1 MTDQASE
8 GAPSSAQASEA
19 SEQAQTSVPLDP
31 RRVRSFVGLV
41 LGRLGPRAFGA
52 VAGIFLALLVAQ
64 HTSSLIAVTFA
75 LTAHRI
81 VTWLAFPIAGRIS
94 DRAATSLGRRVPF
107 MAGGLI
113 VGGICTA
120 LMVNADTYWQL
131 VAYLMA
137 ARLAFVAYTVPAAA
151 VTPEAFG
158 NSRWLR
164 AGVAVTVGGTV
175 VGITVR
181 VTAIATWN
189 QADPSTWAPA
199 YYLSAAYIVFAGLA
213 IAALV
218 REAKIVEAK
227 PKTRRSSAEFLA
239 ASRSALDGPNAK
251 ILLSGVLLAIASGGA
266 FDRAYPLYA
275 EDVLGAGGDSLAAG
289 GIATAV
295 LTIATFPIAWV
306 LSHRISRRNNAL
318 WAGITGAGGA
328 VAHIFVTEFW
338 QSVVI
343 GVVSQ
348 IFLVAAVLALAPL
361 YLRILPREGGL
372 GERIGTIIAPVLL
385 AGMIGSFGTAVIYD
399 FIVQDYRVIWVPTA
413 ILGFTSGLVLWAGLG
428 TPEGRARAHP
438 GRMFKTLKDLLW
450 GDKTDRKLFSGEL
463 ADHEI
468 DGTLLL
474 EAVSDE
480 LNPYMQRD

>member
-1 MTDQASE
+1 M
-8 GAPSSAQASEA
+8 
-19 SEQAQTSVPLDP
+19 
-31 RRVRSFVGLV
+31 

-52 VAGIFLALLVAQ
+52 VAGIFLALLVAE
-64 HTSSLIAVTFA
+64 HTASLIAVTFA

-81 VTWLAFPIAGRIS
+81 ITWLAFPLAGRIS

-120 LMVNADTYWQL
+120 MLVNASTYWGL
-131 VAYLMA
+131 VAWLMA

-158 NSRWLR
+158 NTRWLR
-164 AGVAVTVGGTV
+164 AGVAVAIGGTF
-175 VGITVR
+175 VGLSVR
-181 VTAIATWN
+181 VTAIATWD

-218 REAKIVEAK
+218 REARIADQAPK
-227 PKTRRSSAEFLA
+227 PRRTSTEFFA
-239 ASRSALDGPNAK
+239 AARSALEGPHAK
-251 ILLSGVLLAIASGGA
+251 ILLSGVLLAIAAGGA

-275 EDVLGAGGDSLAAG
+275 KEVLGAGGDALAAG
-289 GIATAV
+289 GIASA
-295 LTIATFPIAWV
+295 LLSIATFPIAWV
-306 LSHRISRRNNAL
+306 LSHRFSRRNNAL

-328 VAHIFVTEFW
+328 VAHIFATQFW

-343 GVVSQ
+343 GIVSQ

-372 GERIGTIIAPVLL
+372 GERIGTIISPILL
-385 AGMIGSFGTAVIYD
+385 AGMIASFGTGVIYD
-399 FIVQDYRVIWVPTA
+399 YVLQDYRVIWVPTA
-413 ILGFTSGLVLWAGLG
+413 LLSLASGLVLWAGLA

-438 GRMFKTLKDLLW
+438 GRMFKTLKQLLW
-450 GDKTDRKLFSGEL
+450 GQTSDRRLFSGEL

-474 EAVSDE
+474 ETVADE
-480 LNPYMQRD
+480 LNPYMQRE